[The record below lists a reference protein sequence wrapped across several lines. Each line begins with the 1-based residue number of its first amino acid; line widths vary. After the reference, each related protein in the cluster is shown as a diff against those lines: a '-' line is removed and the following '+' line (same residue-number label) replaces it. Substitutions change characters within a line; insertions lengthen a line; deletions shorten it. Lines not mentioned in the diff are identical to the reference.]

1 MMSDARTNQLAEVWR
16 VALARRGGQ
25 TDASLRETEGPLSL
39 GSLNMYLQ
47 SVKEMLRGGQY
58 TRALKNDDTE
68 YFLTRIE
75 RELGGPELRL
85 ALKAIDQH
93 IKYYNALEKGELRGA
108 RDVHDRWM
116 KRLGHG
122 ANPAKT
128 EAGRNTPS
136 TLAAYLAQEYAALA
150 TALARTPADRAA
162 RLAAADPMPKTAT
175 VTATV
180 YLRNPDV
187 RATVLLRANGTC
199 EGCTKPAP
207 FFKRSDGTPFLE
219 VHHRIP
225 LAEKGRDTVANAIAL
240 CPNCHREAHHG
251 VYAEKFRA

>member
-1 MMSDARTNQLAEVWR
+1 MAHVPKAVYEKCILLGMDVYFGGKSAKDAVAEATRFGSNPTSAKDTIHVIR
-16 VALARRGGQ
+16 CMAEGQ
-25 TDASLRETEGPLSL
+25 R
-39 GSLNMYLQ
+39 Y
-47 SVKEMLRGGQY
+47 LRGLSAPG
-58 TRALKNDDTE
+58 TDFALNE
-68 YFLTRIE
+68 FLGRMDNVHFDN
-75 RELGGPELRL
+75 
-85 ALKAIDQH
+85 ALKALLEH
-93 IKYYNALEKGELRGA
+93 IEYDERRLSTTRIVLRSVLTKYETLREELP
-108 RDVHDRWM
+108 D
-116 KRLGHG
+116 
-122 ANPAKT
+122 
-128 EAGRNTPS
+128 
-136 TLAAYLAQEYAALA
+136 LAALLAQEAAALA